1 MQLIR
6 GLYNITPA
14 HRGCVATLGNFD
26 GVHLGHRQILD
37 RLLQQARELRLPATV
52 ITTEP
57 LPREYLTPHEAPQR
71 LTCLREKLEL
81 LAAAGIDR
89 VLLLHFDRHLAA
101 MRPEC
106 FVQDVLV
113 KALGVRAMVI
123 GDDLKFGHQRRGD
136 YMLLER
142 MGRACGF
149 SVQRLDSHLA
159 DGQRISSTLI
169 RAALL
174 QGDMERA
181 ARLLGRP
188 YHMSG
193 RVVHGEKRGRELG
206 FPTANILLKRRRPP
220 LTGIY
225 AVEVAGLETG
235 PLPAVASVGY
245 RPTFGGGDCLL
256 EVYIFDF
263 DRDIYRRHLQ
273 VRFLHKL
280 REERRFETVPALV
293 EQMQR
298 DTEQARA
305 FFQEIKTTGS
315 AGNTGK
321 A

>member
-6 GLYNITPA
+6 GLYNIKGS

-37 RLLQQARELRLPATV
+37 RLQQQARALHLPATV

-57 LPREYLTPHEAPQR
+57 LPREFLAPHEAPPR
-71 LTCLREKLEL
+71 LTRLREKLEL
-81 LAAAGIDR
+81 LAAAGVER
-89 VLLLHFDRHLAA
+89 VLLLRFDRHLAA
-101 MRPEC
+101 MRAEC

-136 YMLLER
+136 HMLLER

-149 SVQRLDSHLA
+149 TVERLDSHLA
-159 DGQRISSTLI
+159 DSQRISSTLI
-169 RAALL
+169 RAALQ
-174 QGDMERA
+174 QGDMSRA
-181 ARLLGRP
+181 AQLLGRP

-193 RVVHGEKRGRELG
+193 RVVHGDKRGRELG
-206 FPTANILLKRRRPP
+206 FPTANVLLKRRRPP
-220 LTGIY
+220 FTGIF
-225 AVEVAGLETG
+225 AVEVAGLQAV

-263 DRDIYRRHLQ
+263 DRDIYRQHLQ

-293 EQMQR
+293 EQMHR
-298 DTEQARA
+298 DAEQART
-305 FFQEIKTTGS
+305 FFKIKTHHTRR
-315 AGNTGK
+315 T
-321 A
+321 

>member
-6 GLYNITPA
+6 GLYNIKA
-14 HRGCVATLGNFD
+14 SHRGCVATLGNFD
-26 GVHLGHRQILD
+26 GVHLGHRQILN
-37 RLLQQARELRLPATV
+37 RLLEQARASELPATV

-57 LPREYLTPHEAPQR
+57 LPREFLAPHEAPPR
-71 LTCLREKLEL
+71 LTRLREKLEL
-81 LAAAGIDR
+81 LAETGVDR
-89 VLLLHFDRHLAA
+89 VLLLRFDRHLAA
-101 MRPEC
+101 LRAEC

-136 YMLLER
+136 YMLLDR

-149 SVQRLDSHLA
+149 TVQRLDSHLA
-159 DGQRISSTLI
+159 DGERISSTLI
-169 RAALL
+169 RSALQ
-174 QGDMERA
+174 QGDLERA

-193 RVVHGEKRGRELG
+193 RVAHGEKRGRELG

-220 LTGIY
+220 LTGIF
-225 AVEVAGLETG
+225 AVEVAGLDEK

-256 EVYIFDF
+256 EVHIFNF
-263 DRDIYRRHLQ
+263 SLHIYRQHLQ

-293 EQMQR
+293 EQMHR
-298 DTEQARA
+298 DAEQARA
-305 FFQEIKTTGS
+305 FFKI
-315 AGNTGK
+315 
-321 A
+321 